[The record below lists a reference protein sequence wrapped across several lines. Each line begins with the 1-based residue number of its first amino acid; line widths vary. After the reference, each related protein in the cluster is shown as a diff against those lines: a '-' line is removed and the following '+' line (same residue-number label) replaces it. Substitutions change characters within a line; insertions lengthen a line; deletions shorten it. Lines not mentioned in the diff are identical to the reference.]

1 MSSSAEVYPKRLK
14 LGKQRA
20 VGIEN
25 ELFMRGGRNQHITQR
40 QKQSINK
47 KILSHT
53 KTDCGAIEFV
63 TKPILLSSLKWGNG
77 KNQLGNYYKTIQKIA
92 KVSRLNGSHIHISL
106 LDTDRKDIVARVLFL
121 QSIFYK
127 QLQKVAG
134 RKTTWAR
141 SPGVMNMEIA
151 RKREEIMCLSA
162 MPVYDKKGVTRGGR
176 RPNYMRSYYMITPT
190 NKNTLEF
197 RGPKGTVKTEEML
210 AWIELLH
217 NIVKEANR
225 PELFSLSFKDLLKGK
240 NISQYV
246 ASLPKYRQLTEEQ
259 LNQKLT
265 EGAIACA

>member
-1 MSSSAEVYPKRLK
+1 MSSSAKVYPKRLK

-25 ELFMRGGRNQHITQR
+25 ELFMRGGRNQYITER

-47 KILSHT
+47 KILAHT

-77 KNQLGNYYKTIQKIA
+77 KNQLDNYYKTIQKIA
-92 KVSRLNGSHIHISL
+92 KVSKHNGSHIHISL
-106 LDTDRKDIVARVLFL
+106 LDTDRKDIVARVLFI

-134 RKTTWAR
+134 REASWAQSPRTTDMELAR
-141 SPGVMNMEIA
+141 E
-151 RKREEIMCLSA
+151 REEYMCMDRA
-162 MPVYDKKGVTRGGR
+162 PIYDKKGVTRAGK
-176 RPNYMRSYYMITPT
+176 RPKYTRSYYMITPT

-259 LNQKLT
+259 LNQTLT
-265 EGAIACA
+265 EGATACA

>member
-1 MSSSAEVYPKRLK
+1 MSSSAQVYPKRLK

-25 ELFMRGGRNQHITQR
+25 ELFMRGGRNQYITQR

-47 KILSHT
+47 KILLYT
-53 KTDCGAIEFV
+53 KMDCGAIEFV

-77 KNQLGNYYKTIQKIA
+77 RNQLDNYYKTIQKIA
-92 KVSRLNGSHIHISL
+92 KVSSRNGSHIHISL

-121 QSIFYK
+121 QSIFYE

-134 RKTTWAR
+134 REATWAQ
-141 SPGVMNMEIA
+141 SPRTMNMKIA
-151 RKREEIMCLSA
+151 CEREEMMCIGRA
-162 MPVYDKKGVTRGGR
+162 PVYNKKGVTRAGM
-176 RPNYMRSYYMITPT
+176 RPKYTRSYYMITPT

-259 LNQKLT
+259 LNQTLT

>member
-1 MSSSAEVYPKRLK
+1 MSSSAQVYPKRLK

-25 ELFMRGGRNQHITQR
+25 ELFMRGGRNQYITQG

-47 KILSHT
+47 KILAHT

-77 KNQLGNYYKTIQKIA
+77 KNQLDNYYKTIQKIA

-121 QSIFYK
+121 QSIFYE

-134 RKTTWAR
+134 RKTTWAK
-141 SPGVMNMEIA
+141 SPGAMNMEIA
-151 RKREEIMCLSA
+151 RDREENMCLGRMSA
-162 MPVYDKKGVTRGGR
+162 CGKGGVRRGRGTPSYLR
-176 RPNYMRSYYMITPT
+176 GYYMITPT

-225 PELFSLSFKDLLKGK
+225 PELSSLSFKDLLKGK
-240 NISQYV
+240 NISRYV
-246 ASLPKYRQLTEEQ
+246 AGLPKYRQLTEEQ
-259 LNQKLT
+259 LNQTLT
-265 EGAIACA
+265 EGATACA